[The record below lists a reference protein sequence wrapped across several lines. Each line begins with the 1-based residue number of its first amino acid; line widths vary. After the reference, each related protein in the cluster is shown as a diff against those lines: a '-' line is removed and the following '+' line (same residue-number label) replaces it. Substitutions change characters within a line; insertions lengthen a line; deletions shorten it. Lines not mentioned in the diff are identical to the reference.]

1 MNDRTIPIFTGTAGL
16 NTVLDPQRLL
26 QASQRA
32 TTNRRDTEAVI
43 ELAVAVNVSID
54 DRGLVTLRKGDTLAQ
69 AGSFHSLFCDGGDC
83 FVIQERTEDAALM
96 QVGTDFSLSGVRS
109 GLTKNHRMSFTDSGN
124 TTYYSN
130 GLQNGVITAGASY
143 DWPVDVYNGPETNL
157 QLSAAPVGNH
167 IAFKPGGLMLI
178 AVGPV
183 LWINHFPY
191 IFGLYSLARGFVNF
205 ASDIR
210 MICPVAGGV
219 FVSDSTSTW
228 FLRGTSWF
236 DFVQVQVATYPALEW
251 SLAYDKV
258 KLQDMGFDVPGFGR
272 IWASTEGVCVG
283 TDDGTLINLTD
294 GQIKY
299 PSGYSSAAC
308 LVTDSHILHTV

>member
-1 MNDRTIPIFTGTAGL
+1 MAAAKDTLLFSGSRGL
-16 NTVLDPQRLL
+16 NTVLDPERL
-26 QASQRA
+26 SQG
-32 TTNRRDTEAVI
+32 TEDDPGMV

-54 DRGLVTLRKGDTLAQ
+54 DRGLVTLRNGDTLA
-69 AGSFHSLFCDGGDC
+69 GSGEFHSLFCDGGDC
-83 FVIQERTEDAALM
+83 FVVQERTEDAAIM
-96 QVGTDFSLSGVRS
+96 QVAGDLSLSGVRS
-109 GLTKNHRMSFTDSGN
+109 GLTKNRRMSFAQVNGD
-124 TTYYSN
+124 TYYSN
-130 GLQNGVITAGASY
+130 GIQNGFIRSGISSA
-143 DWPVDVYNGPETNL
+143 WPINTYEGPETNL
-157 QLSAAPVGNH
+157 NFSPAPVGSH

-191 IFGLYSLARGFVNF
+191 IFGLYSLARGFVQF

-219 FVSDSTSTW
+219 FVSDSTATW

-251 SLAYDKV
+251 SLAHDRV
-258 KLQDMGFDVPGFGR
+258 KLQDMGFDAPGFGR